1 MMFHCIGMGIGW
13 YCWAS
18 CFASY
23 IPILKKK
30 KKMFCETAAFPK
42 SLKFHIDLTFR
53 RHAFWIACFVLTHIY
68 KGVRWHHIVWIVFG
82 FDLQDF
88 HLCLLRYY
96 SFMTFFVM
104 CQFWTSLL
112 FWPEGWAGSSDVF
125 PLSGILRLSFDSI
138 FLSDLLS
145 CYSA

>member
-1 MMFHCIGMGIGW
+1 MMCYCIGMGIGW

-23 IPILKKK
+23 IPILFFLNQRFARLLLFRMSKISHWFDVSETCILNRL
-30 KKMFCETAAFPK
+30 FC
-42 SLKFHIDLTFR
+42 
-53 RHAFWIACFVLTHIY
+53 LTHIY
-68 KGVRWHHIVWIVFG
+68 KGVRWHHTVWIVFG